1 MCDYQ
6 HHITSWNNISGNKIF
21 YVMLM
26 SFIFCCCFPSTY
38 FPFHF
43 STPLPPHLCF
53 ALLILVTHK
62 KIYLFSFFCWFI
74 VVVVAFTPTTFIPF
88 PQELSFLQKYIYSV
102 KFRCCGIYKHLFC
115 YNCLLACL
123 LGAGLSVCTMLICQE
138 MKNHYLNFPF
148 I

>member
-1 MCDYQ
+1 
-6 HHITSWNNISGNKIF
+6 
-21 YVMLM
+21 MLM
-26 SFIFCCCFPSTY
+26 SFIFCCCCFSSTY

-43 STPLPPHLCF
+43 SPTSTSFMLRSFNSGH
-53 ALLILVTHK
+53 AQK
-62 KIYLFSFFCWFI
+62 DIYLFSFFCWFI
-74 VVVVAFTPTTFIPF
+74 VVVVVGLTPTTFIPF

-123 LGAGLSVCTMLICQE
+123 VLGCLCSTMLICQE